1 MRRVNEAVSTGLG
14 RLLIVAVGV
23 TMLAACGDDETTG
36 PEQPTATAYVVHGI
50 NGTDIE
56 ASEALPVD
64 VFVSGQGCVL
74 EGVEF
79 RDIEGP
85 LTLPADS
92 AFDVRVH
99 LAADEPCAGDVAIE
113 ATDAE
118 LQQGDNVSIT
128 AHLDAQ
134 GSPTATV
141 FANDLS
147 AADGSTK
154 VSPRHAAVFGPVDV
168 AVDGSPAFENV
179 PNGASGTA
187 ALDPGSY
194 EVAIQ
199 TPDNQTTAFSDE
211 LQLDAGTLY
220 AVYAVGSVE
229 NGTFEVLLQTLSF

>member
-1 MRRVNEAVSTGLG
+1 MRSTWTAGPMKVAALVVVAAGAVALSG
-14 RLLIVAVGV
+14 
-23 TMLAACGDDETTG
+23 CDDEVTG
-36 PEQPTATAYVVHGI
+36 PEATGDVYVVHGI
-50 NGTDIE
+50 NGTDIG

-64 VFVSGQGCVL
+64 VSVSGQGCVL

-85 LTLPADS
+85 LTLPADTTY
-92 AFDVRVH
+92 DIEVR
-99 LAADEPCAGDVAIE
+99 LAAEDPCTGDVAIQASGVGLE
-113 ATDAE
+113 D
-118 LQQGDNVSIT
+118 GDNVSIT

-147 AADGSTK
+147 SASGSTK
-154 VSPRHAAVFGPVDV
+154 VSPRHAAEFGPVDIV
-168 AVDGSPAFENV
+168 VNGSPAFENV

-187 ALDPGSY
+187 TLDPGTY

-199 TPDNQTTAFSDE
+199 TPDNQTTAFSDS

-220 AVYAVGSVE
+220 AAYAVGSVE
-229 NGTFEVLLQTLSF
+229 NETFEVLLQTLSF